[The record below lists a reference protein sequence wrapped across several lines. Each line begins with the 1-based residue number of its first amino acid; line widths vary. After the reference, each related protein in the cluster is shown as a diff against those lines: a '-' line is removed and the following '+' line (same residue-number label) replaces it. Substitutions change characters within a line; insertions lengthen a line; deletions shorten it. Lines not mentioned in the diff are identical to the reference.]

1 MIAPSVFFVAC
12 VALAIA
18 WGRMGLR
25 GKAVMQTWAGLG
37 IAVLC
42 GLRLAGFDDGRR
54 TLFDSARL
62 ETLWLIFILT
72 LGLVAASVGA
82 QQLRKPRAKQ
92 PQRSSG

>member
-1 MIAPSVFFVAC
+1 MIAPIVFFVAC

-42 GLRLAGFDDGRR
+42 GLRLGGF
-54 TLFDSARL
+54 
-62 ETLWLIFILT
+62 
-72 LGLVAASVGA
+72 
-82 QQLRKPRAKQ
+82 
-92 PQRSSG
+92 

>member
-1 MIAPSVFFVAC
+1 MIAPIAFFLVC
-12 VALAIA
+12 VALAVA
-18 WGRMGLR
+18 WGKMGLR
-25 GKAVMQTWAGLG
+25 GKAMMQTWAGLG
-37 IAVLC
+37 MAVMC
-42 GLRLAGFDDGRR
+42 GVRLVGFDDGRR

-82 QQLRKPRAKQ
+82 QQLRKPRAKP